1 MGTINKLI
9 VMRLITRSIWQK
21 RETTSFKGLVK
32 IKAYIIKFLTWFM
45 LKVSGLLEIAK
56 NGIREIL
63 IFNNIINKFWKGQLE
78 ARRIG
83 FRLGIEESLII
94 EY

>member
-1 MGTINKLI
+1 
-9 VMRLITRSIWQK
+9 
-21 RETTSFKGLVK
+21 
-32 IKAYIIKFLTWFM
+32 M